1 MKTLLSFFLFP
12 LTLWAAPASSD
23 SGFITFYD
31 NSGALYQ
38 CLEPPI
44 RTEVLYCARYPQNS
58 TKQQWVRVLF
68 SDTSYSYLIEA
79 TLLSE
84 VG

>member
-1 MKTLLSFFLFP
+1 M
-12 LTLWAAPASSD
+12 
-23 SGFITFYD
+23 ITA
-31 NSGALYQ
+31 GLYINVWS
-38 CLEPPI
+38 PPI

-79 TLLSE
+79 TLFSE